1 MRTAEALQ
9 VLAEHRGEAIVV
21 SAMSAAYE
29 WAPISDHPL
38 DLVYLPSAMAHAPGI
53 ALGLALARPG
63 RRVVALNGDGCM
75 LMSLGSLV
83 TIAEADA
90 ANLVLIVL
98 DNGIYAITGAQS
110 VPGRGRTDFP
120 AMARA
125 AGFAHVAAF
134 DDATAFDRELPHL
147 LSAPGPAFVNLSV
160 ESQAPGPPPSLAP
173 MPERIARL
181 RAELARGS
189 SR

>member
-29 WAPISDHPL
+29 WARISDHPL
-38 DLVYLPSAMAHAPGI
+38 DFVYLPSAMAHGPGI
-53 ALGLALARPG
+53 ALGLALAQPE

-83 TIAEADA
+83 TIVEADA
-90 ANLVLIVL
+90 TNLVLIVL
-98 DNGIYAITGAQS
+98 DNGIYGITGGQS

-120 AMARA
+120 TMAHA

-134 DDATAFDRELPHL
+134 DDRTSFDSALPDL
-147 LSAPGPAFVNLSV
+147 FSAPGPAFVNLTV
-160 ESQAPGPPPSLAP
+160 EPEAAGPPPSLPP

-181 RAELARGS
+181 RGELAGGS
-189 SR
+189 